1 MAVIQPYFIPD
12 ISRGSSA
19 FAIGWN
25 TFLQERTKMNYKM
38 MDMHLKKADPTYLFK
53 QMEVIDNN
61 IIEYQKMKND
71 LIKARGSGGSEQAL
85 RIAQARA
92 KDAVFNAK
100 AKQDANKPRKLT
112 SEQENLKKLGE
123 ELDKNVTIGAIQ
135 SVIKEDQIYD
145 ARLEGGL
152 PELVINNIIS
162 KTASEHQ
169 IKNKTD
175 PEVKILLNNEI
186 IRAIKNIDDSQK
198 NMMFDVMDADG
209 KATQQKQSV
218 TDVLD
223 EVERMLLQRSGVF
236 DQREL
241 QAKVD
246 GIKLSLAEEATGLQ
260 VITPE
265 IVDTAEFF
273 KGLGGP
279 SYAGRIK
286 ELNKLIE
293 GERQRKAQLGTQAEL
308 QMRQLQEMSP
318 FEPFQRNYVRETA
331 FQSRP
336 SQRARQD
343 LISQQLAKSV
353 KGTSSYP
360 GLEFNKPYETAGG
373 MMVGVTQVGGQQ
385 RPFSIIGG
393 REDIYSPGET
403 GYNEIDRLLKQLSM
417 VQQEQAQ
424 MVK

>member
-308 QMRQLQEMSP
+308 QMRQLQ
-318 FEPFQRNYVRETA
+318 
-331 FQSRP
+331 
-336 SQRARQD
+336 
-343 LISQQLAKSV
+343 
-353 KGTSSYP
+353 
-360 GLEFNKPYETAGG
+360 
-373 MMVGVTQVGGQQ
+373 
-385 RPFSIIGG
+385 
-393 REDIYSPGET
+393 
-403 GYNEIDRLLKQLSM
+403 
-417 VQQEQAQ
+417 
-424 MVK
+424 